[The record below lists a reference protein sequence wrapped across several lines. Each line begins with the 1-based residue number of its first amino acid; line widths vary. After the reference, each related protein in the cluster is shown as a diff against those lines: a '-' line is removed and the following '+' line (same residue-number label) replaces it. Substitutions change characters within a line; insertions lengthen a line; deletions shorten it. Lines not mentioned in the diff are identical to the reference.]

1 MIYSQLLQCC
11 NKSLCGIC
19 FLLCSC
25 LSILYPFPYIAQ
37 NQLVSVKSLL
47 GFSTRITLNLQVNL
61 GRMNCKIG
69 DVYVFLYAPWAPF
82 PGPACGIK
90 LNLIRACMPCSVA
103 SVMSTLCDPSGYT
116 LPGSSVHVVLQ
127 VRILEWVAIF
137 PSRGSSQPRDWTQ
150 ISCIAGRFF
159 TTEPLGKPSQSLDL
173 SRFTLWSDGY
183 IFPLGLFLS
192 DKILIWYRK

>member
-69 DVYVFLYAPWAPF
+69 DVYVFLYQCSLSSF
-82 PGPACGIK
+82 P
-90 LNLIRACMPCSVA
+90 RSCM
-103 SVMSTLCDPSGYT
+103 
-116 LPGSSVHVVLQ
+116 
-127 VRILEWVAIF
+127 WNK
-137 PSRGSSQPRDWTQ
+137 
-150 ISCIAGRFF
+150 
-159 TTEPLGKPSQSLDL
+159 TESDQSLHAL
-173 SRFTLWSDGY
+173 SHVHSLWPFRLYPARLLSPCCSPGKNTGVGCH
-183 IFPLGLFLS
+183 FPLQGIFLTQGSNPHLQHCQVDSFPLSHLGSHLQSARLYKLS
-192 DKILIWYRK
+192 DHWQGWQFQWIKQTCE